1 MDKTYKKNRLKL
13 NFQLITNTE
22 RAAFLE
28 EYLSNEPFLSTP
40 LTASEAETCAN
51 YVLWGRDPETGLN
64 SKQSKEIQLETRY
77 KTWDARQ
84 DESLENLLENPGFN
98 EYSLRPSSLPATKT
112 LRQTFS
118 RTEARAMAS
127 PSILNQ
133 LESLWAQIDEL
144 DLTLNFYDLAHNKRK
159 KPPREELLQR
169 FTESQIETLKEKG
182 EHLNSFT
189 YLKMRHLL
197 VDLRRDQFGLRDNYK
212 TPIMNR
218 KPLSWDF

>member
-98 EYSLRPSSLPATKT
+98 EYSLRPSTLPATKT
-112 LRQTFS
+112 LR
-118 RTEARAMAS
+118 
-127 PSILNQ
+127 
-133 LESLWAQIDEL
+133 
-144 DLTLNFYDLAHNKRK
+144 
-159 KPPREELLQR
+159 
-169 FTESQIETLKEKG
+169 
-182 EHLNSFT
+182 
-189 YLKMRHLL
+189 
-197 VDLRRDQFGLRDNYK
+197 
-212 TPIMNR
+212 
-218 KPLSWDF
+218 